1 MINNQIN
8 IYKLLGA
15 EPSIYVEGDK
25 ENAICQ
31 FELYLNATLVETV
44 HDNDASH
51 LFKIAKAGTYHVVAK
66 SNTTTLKSN
75 EVVFYDS
82 EIQPQKIQSRSATS
96 ELLVSE
102 EKKLKGKDHIVD
114 FGKGFYIEIK
124 IKKGTF
130 SLLKEQVKKLKK
142 TYSLTQK
149 TIDLDSFPK
158 WHSIHEHEYYII
170 TQKMNE
176 KTAHEFCR
184 QIEQIDGV
192 VYCSITPFTDNLEP
206 PFLES
211 VEKLASMKTE
221 KKAKRVNTPS
231 HDVTPDFS
239 GLQGYL
245 DEGQGM
251 NIRSVWAQGTTGQG
265 VVIRHV
271 DYGIYKDHE
280 EFQEGNITVVH
291 SRAETEDC
299 NHGTASTGCIAAG
312 KNSFGVTG
320 IAHSASF
327 HFYDTD
333 DLDKV
338 VEQAKPGDIVSIDM
352 QAYFYNELAPIIS
365 IKSWWD
371 TIKNLTQ
378 KQVIVIMAAGN
389 GGNNVGNLSFCP
401 DYGDCGGILV
411 GACNPPDGHRA
422 SFSNYGH
429 RDSLINSWGWDVVT
443 TGYSSLQKRPGNNR
457 NYSKTYSGTSSA
469 TPLCSGAL
477 ALLQSH
483 AKKRG
488 FLLTPQSMRA
498 LLKRSNYIEGLKD
511 GIGRRPNVGQLVKI
525 IDAMIFE
532 PIAGVNPFPSSS
544 QYLNYH
550 INLQPTPDDKAKVHF
565 DYRSQGIKNTG
576 IIAYHK
582 IEGPSELEWCSY
594 GHSLITLPVFDE
606 EGQINI
612 VHLKASKENEGGS
625 FTMNTAT
632 DVQGYSPGAFD
643 LSLSFNQQD
652 NKHLSPGKYKG
663 LLPLYVHSWS
673 HRAYKFPVVVNITID
688 LNKTQINPFPDLPI
702 DPFPEI
708 IS

>member
-15 EPSIYVEGDK
+15 DPSIYVEGDK
-25 ENAICQ
+25 ENATSQ
-31 FELYLNATLVETV
+31 FELYLNSTLVETV

-66 SNTTTLKSN
+66 SNTATLKSN

-82 EIQPQKIQSRSATS
+82 EIQPQKIQSRSVTH
-96 ELLVSE
+96 ELHVPE

-114 FGKGFYIEIK
+114 VGKGFYIEIK
-124 IKKGTF
+124 IKKGAF
-130 SLLKEQVKKLKK
+130 SLLKEQVKKFKK
-142 TYSLTQK
+142 TYSLTKK
-149 TIDLDSFPK
+149 TTNLDSFPK

-176 KTAHEFCR
+176 KTAHELCR

-192 VYCSITPFTDNLEP
+192 IYCSITPFTDNLEP
-206 PFLES
+206 PFLKS
-211 VEKLASMKTE
+211 VEKSASTRSE
-221 KKAKRVNTPS
+221 KKAKSITAPS

-239 GLQGYL
+239 ELQRYL
-245 DEGQGM
+245 DEGRGM
-251 NIRSVWAQGTTGQG
+251 NIRSVWAQGNTGQG
-265 VVIRHV
+265 VVIRHI
-271 DYGIYKDHE
+271 DFGIYKDHE

-291 SRAETEDC
+291 SRSETKDC

-320 IAHSASF
+320 IAHSAAF

-333 DLDKV
+333 DLYKV

-352 QAYFYNELAPIIS
+352 QAYFNNEFAPMIS

-371 TIKNLTQ
+371 AIKNLTQ
-378 KQVIVIMAAGN
+378 KQVITIMAAGN
-389 GGNNVGNLSFCP
+389 GGHNVGNLSFCP

-443 TGYSSLQKRPGNNR
+443 TGYDSLQKRPGHNR
-457 NYSKTYSGTSSA
+457 NYTNTFNGTSSA
-469 TPLCSGAL
+469 TPLCCGAL

-498 LLKRSNYIEGLKD
+498 LLKRSSYTEGVKD

-525 IDAMIFE
+525 VDAMAFT
-532 PIAGVNPFPSSS
+532 PIAGVNPFPASSN
-544 QYLNYH
+544 YLNYN
-550 INLQPTPDDKAKVHF
+550 IDLQPNSNNKAKIHF
-565 DYRSQGIKNTG
+565 DYRPSGITHTG
-576 IIAYHK
+576 VIAYHK
-582 IEGPSELEWCSY
+582 AEGPAELEWYSY

-612 VHLKASKENEGGS
+612 VTLKASKENIGGS
-625 FTMNTAT
+625 FTMNSAA
-632 DVQGYSPGAFD
+632 DVQNHSPGEFD

-663 LLPLYVHSWS
+663 VLPLYVQSWTR
-673 HRAYKFPVVVNITID
+673 RARKFPIIVNITIEVND
-688 LNKTQINPFPDLPI
+688 LPINPFPDLPI
-702 DPFPEI
+702 KPFPDFPK
-708 IS
+708 